1 MARPN
6 SKARPQE
13 LAPLRSLATRTRVD
27 DVLTRCP
34 VPPNAE
40 VRIAR
45 ASSWPAAVRAAPGRA
60 VARPQAVHVLE
71 EDPELATLVCEPE
84 RQAALSVAIAPCF
97 ELPRGP
103 WGLLP
108 PADPAALGALIL
120 DGLLI
125 VRVEG
130 ADRAHVELLG
140 EGDVIS
146 PWLGSGADVNVPSEV
161 SARVVSPLRVAL
173 LDGRFALRIAR
184 WPGVYAILMR
194 RLVIRTRRLSLQAAI
209 NAVPRVE
216 ERVELTL
223 WQLGDRFGRV
233 TTDGILLRLFLTHQL
248 LGELVGAER
257 PSVSTALCNLERR
270 QRIVR
275 PSRDQWILRGE
286 PPARLRALTRK
297 VGLRA

>member
-1 MARPN
+1 
-6 SKARPQE
+6 
-13 LAPLRSLATRTRVD
+13 VD

-34 VPPNAE
+34 VPPDAE

-45 ASSWPAAVRAAPGRA
+45 ASSRPAAVRAAPGWGL
-60 VARPQAVHVLE
+60 ARPQAVHVLE

-84 RQAALSVAIAPCF
+84 RQAALSVAIAPGF

-103 WGLLP
+103 WSFLP

-146 PWLGSGADVNVPSEV
+146 PWVGSAADVNVPSEV
-161 SARVVSPLRVAL
+161 SAHVVSPLRVAL
-173 LDGRFALRIAR
+173 LDGRFALRTAR

-233 TTDGILLRLFLTHQL
+233 TPDGILLRLFLTHQL
-248 LGELVGAER
+248 LGELVGAQR

-270 QRIVR
+270 QRMLR
-275 PSRDQWILRGE
+275 PSRDRWILRGE
-286 PPARLRALTRK
+286 PPACLRALARK